1 MLMNKF
7 NRFQSVF
14 HTTEVSKTKPN
25 QALTVRQI
33 HERFVKGKPLPA
45 SKTPIVEPKVD
56 NMMSP
61 MREKYVDYTDLFAY
75 GEYLDVKLNEQTE
88 LLNTKQEAFLK
99 AQAEHNQ
106 KTYKQLHDSLKDS
119 LKSS

>member
-7 NRFQSVF
+7 NRFQSR
-14 HTTEVSKTKPN
+14 HTVGMASRTKPN

-33 HERFVKGKPLPA
+33 NERFVQGKPVPA

-56 NMMSP
+56 GVMSP
-61 MREKYVDYTDLFAY
+61 MREKYVDFVDLFEY
-75 GEYLDVKLNEQTE
+75 GEYLDVRLNEQTAV
-88 LLNTKQEAFLK
+88 LDKKKEAFLK
-99 AQAEHNQ
+99 AQAEHSQ
-106 KTYKQLHDSLKDS
+106 KAYKQLQDS